1 MNRDDLPEEAV
12 LFENPEYDNAII
24 GEDTEG
30 RAVYDFW
37 KMVELLVQRDGMILE
52 EAVEFIEY
60 NAIRSLPYAGDM
72 APIVLMCGDDYEVVK
87 V

>member
-37 KMVELLVQRDGMILE
+37 KMADLLMQRDGMTSE
-52 EAVEFIEY
+52 EALEYIEY

>member
-37 KMVELLVQRDGMILE
+37 KMADLLVQRDGMTLE
-52 EAVEFIEY
+52 EAAEFIEY

-72 APIVLMCGDDYEVVK
+72 APIVLMCGDDYEVVE

>member
-1 MNRDDLPEEAV
+1 MNRDDLPEEAI

-30 RAVYDFW
+30 RAVYDLW
-37 KMVELLVQRDGMILE
+37 KMVDLLIQRDGMTSE
-52 EAVEFIEY
+52 EAAEFIDY

-72 APIVLMCGDDYEVVK
+72 APIILMCGDDYEVVK

>member
-37 KMVELLVQRDGMILE
+37 KMADLLVQRDGMTSE
-52 EAVEFIEY
+52 EAVEFVEF

>member
-1 MNRDDLPEEAV
+1 MNRNDLPEEAV

-37 KMVELLVQRDGMILE
+37 KMADLLMQRDGMTSE
-52 EAVEFIEY
+52 EAVEFIEF
-60 NAIRSLPYAGDM
+60 NVIRSLPYAGDT